1 MVEKD
6 SATISSVSVEIF
18 VLNVYIFTMEQA
30 QLSNLLGALSL
41 TLSDAQQAAAKEASG
56 LSPSACAAIA
66 TLGPYPG
73 STIGAVARVLGVTH
87 SVAVRLVE
95 DLVQAGL
102 IERGPRPD
110 RRQVALRLSAKGAQT
125 RQAILAARDG
135 VLTDAL
141 AALGAD
147 EHRLLG
153 DMLSSMLTRLT
164 RSREKADHIC
174 RLCDED
180 VCTPR
185 HCPVELEAVRLAGEA
200 P

>member
-1 MVEKD
+1 
-6 SATISSVSVEIF
+6 
-18 VLNVYIFTMEQA
+18 MEQS

-41 TLSDAQQAAAKEASG
+41 SLSDTQQAAVKNASG
-56 LSPSACAAIA
+56 LSPSACAALA

-73 STIGAVARVLGVTH
+73 STIGTIARVLGVTH
-87 SVAVRLVE
+87 SVAVRLIE

-110 RRQVALRLSAKGAQT
+110 RRQVALRLSAKGAEM
-125 RQAILAARDG
+125 RKAILESRDR

-141 AALGAD
+141 AALDPD
-147 EHRLLG
+147 ERQLFG
-153 DMLSSMLTRLT
+153 GMISAMLTRLT
-164 RSREKADHIC
+164 RSRESADHIC

-185 HCPVELEAVRLAGEA
+185 QCPVEREALRLVEEA